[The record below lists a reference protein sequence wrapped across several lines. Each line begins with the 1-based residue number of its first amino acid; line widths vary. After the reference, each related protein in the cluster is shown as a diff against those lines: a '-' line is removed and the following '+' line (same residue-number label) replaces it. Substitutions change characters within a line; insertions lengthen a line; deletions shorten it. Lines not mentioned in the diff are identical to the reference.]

1 MSKQY
6 ENDAVAGW
14 AAAERPDDAEA
25 VRTVNSALH
34 LVAAVEP
41 ELDETLAGSG
51 LTRPSFRVLAALRA
65 APERRLS
72 QRELSAA
79 VRRTSGTISVR
90 IARLEHARLI
100 TREPDPDDRRGVIV
114 TLTDRGARRVEG
126 ALPAY
131 AEVCRRL
138 VAGVP
143 EASREGLADG
153 LAAWVGFFEEDRV
166 GGTEGPRLGVAVA
179 PAHVAARMR
188 RAVGLPERL
197 GVLVRRVRPGSAA
210 HTAGVAQGDLVVR
223 AGGAEVRTIGD
234 LHRAVAHVEPGA
246 TVELGL
252 VRGVEERTATV
263 VLPDQAAAA

>member
-131 AEVCRRL
+131 AEVCEVATRL
-138 VAGVP
+138 LHVVC
-143 EASREGLADG
+143 
-153 LAAWVGFFEEDRV
+153 
-166 GGTEGPRLGVAVA
+166 
-179 PAHVAARMR
+179 AHR
-188 RAVGLPERL
+188 
-197 GVLVRRVRPGSAA
+197 A
-210 HTAGVAQGDLVVR
+210 HTVSR
-223 AGGAEVRTIGD
+223 
-234 LHRAVAHVEPGA
+234 
-246 TVELGL
+246 
-252 VRGVEERTATV
+252 
-263 VLPDQAAAA
+263 PDQGKAHHSTCGAPLGALHT